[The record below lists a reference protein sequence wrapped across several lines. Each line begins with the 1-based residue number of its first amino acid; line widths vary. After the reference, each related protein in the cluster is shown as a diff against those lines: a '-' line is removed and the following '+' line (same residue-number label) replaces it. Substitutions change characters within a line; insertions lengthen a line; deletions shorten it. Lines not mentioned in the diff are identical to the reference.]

1 MKKNYALL
9 IFLLLSCSLAVA
21 QKVTLTPTTVNG
33 ANFSAGPI
41 NLAST
46 PNSTISLG
54 VKVEFPTGAAVSD
67 YGTLKIYYSKA
78 VALGANVAGGGD
90 MGFLYFGGGK
100 VATKSFVI
108 NLNWTDFSTSGGY
121 IYAEYKNN
129 TVYKSSNIAIIKNA
143 TMTGGVTLNPPAD
156 APNPK
161 DIINTLCCDQ
171 TIRLG
176 DKPAPIVGSQYLNPY
191 NNLPVG
197 INSQWS
203 NTSNGGIPT
212 LDDVNRILHL
222 EYTAELKDIKV
233 NRKLG
238 YLYYNDFPYK
248 SNEVTITVVPSPIL
262 SNTISTTDVPNSN
275 GYYELSDL
283 KKLNLSGFASN
294 VNLNILQ
301 DPKHTI
307 QRGDNIVDIEK
318 YRWEYKDNKLN
329 SNPWITIPNETH
341 ENLNFSNPSEL
352 SNLEDSK
359 YLVRR
364 IAVYKNISR
373 VSNEI
378 KILVRRLGLNNT
390 ICCDQI
396 LKIQSE
402 NNFENPQI
410 IMGSTPNVDN
420 SIQQENNFQIL
431 STSYQW
437 QSQNNEG
444 ARTTSSWS
452 DISDGIFK
460 DYIPS
465 QPLKVVF
472 NRRGEYNFQPSYKY
486 RRIATIKYSFVTD
499 ATIYKTVT
507 SYSNESFLIGTNSTP
522 LIQIYPNPASS
533 LLNIESVIHIL
544 DAKVTITNILGNIV
558 NSNVYSV
565 LNPNTISINVANLA
579 VGTYFITIENQRL
592 GIVQKAFVK
601 Q

>member
-1 MKKNYALL
+1 MKKNYAFLV
-9 IFLLLSCSLAVA
+9 FLLLSCSFAVA

-33 ANFSAGPI
+33 ANFSVGPI

-54 VKVEFPTGAAVSD
+54 VKVEFPTGAAISD

-197 INSQWS
+197 INSQWT
-203 NTSNGGIPT
+203 NTRNGGSPR
-212 LDDVNRILHL
+212 LDDVNRVLHL
-222 EYTAELKDIKV
+222 EYTTELKDIKV
-233 NRKLG
+233 FRKLG

-248 SNEVTITVVPSPIL
+248 SNEITITVVPSPIVQ
-262 SNTISTTDVPNSN
+262 NTIYTDDFPNSN
-275 GYYELSDL
+275 GYFELSDVKIL
-283 KKLNLSGFASN
+283 HLQGFNSK
-294 VNLNILQ
+294 VNLNVLQ
-301 DPKHTI
+301 DPQHISK
-307 QRGDNIVDIEK
+307 RGDNVVNIDT
-318 YRWEYKDNKLN
+318 YRWEYKNNNLD
-329 SNPWITIPNETH
+329 SNPWITIPNETSS
-341 ENLNFSNPSEL
+341 NLNFSNPSEL
-352 SNLEDSK
+352 SNLEDTK

-364 IAVYKNISR
+364 IAIYKNISR

-378 KILVRRLGLNNT
+378 KVLVRRLGINNT

-410 IMGSTPNVDN
+410 ITGSTPNVDN
-420 SIQQENNFQIL
+420 SIQQENNFMI
-431 STSYQW
+431 SSIGYQW
-437 QSQNNEG
+437 QIQNTDEQYP
-444 ARTTSSWS
+444 TSSWT
-452 DISDGIFK
+452 DIFGAIFK

-472 NRRGEYNFQPSYKY
+472 NFRGGYKFESSYKY

-507 SYSNESFLIGTNSTP
+507 SYSNESSITSTTSTP
-522 LIQIYPNPASS
+522 FIQIYPNPASS
-533 LLNIESVIHIL
+533 ILNIESIADIS
-544 DAKVTITNILGNIV
+544 DTKVTISNILGNIV
-558 NSNVYSV
+558 NSNVYSII
-565 LNPNTISINVANLA
+565 NPKTISINVASLA
-579 VGTYFITIENQRL
+579 VGTYFVTIENQHL
-592 GIVQKAFVK
+592 GIVQKVFVK